1 MACRGLLAESSR
13 VPFKLVAQR
22 GRERVQVLVRMAD
35 VEPRDEE
42 RGGELRQAE
51 QDAEAHVAEDS
62 DVHEA
67 LGIGGEQDVGEVPD
81 EERRGHRERK
91 PAEPA
96 AKLSELRRGLN
107 LSLIHIS
114 EPTRPY

>member
-35 VEPRDEE
+35 VAPRDEE

-51 QDAEAHVAEDS
+51 QDDEAHVAEDS
-62 DVHEA
+62 DVEEA
-67 LGIGGEQDVGEVPD
+67 LGIGRDQDGVEVPN
-81 EERRGHRERK
+81 EEGRGQREGE

-96 AKLSELRRGLN
+96 AKLSELRRSQN
-107 LSLIHIS
+107 
-114 EPTRPY
+114 